1 MKRFLN
7 KMMQQLSLLG
17 KTMLV
22 PIAVMPAAGIL
33 GLLFGP
39 NMLNVPAISNISNIV
54 FSNVDYL
61 FLLGAASAYSKS
73 KDKTSVM
80 VAAVV
85 AYMIFK
91 SNLEL
96 LNDTLNAG
104 VFGGIIVGA
113 CIAWTYNKT
122 YKVKVPAFLSFFA
135 GEKCVITLSPVVAL
149 ILSYIF
155 SLLWIYPQAAMNQ
168 FGFWLGGAGAIG
180 IFLFLFCNRALIPT
194 GLHQVLNA
202 YILFEMGEYTTS
214 TGEVIRGEIPRFMAG
229 DPNAGF
235 FWTGFYIIMMFSIP
249 AISYAIYKTAQDKKK
264 QEVKG
269 AMTAGA
275 LTSFMATV
283 TEPIEFSFL
292 FASPK
297 LYIIHSFYSGLGG
310 VVLYLL
316 GARLG
321 SFNGASIIDY
331 VLSFSYGDK
340 AWLVIPVGVVF
351 FVLYYV
357 TFKYIIIKD
366 NVQTP
371 GREVEIEI
379 GDKVSEKEKNLKLSH
394 GNFSYMAKQIIKN
407 CGGYEN
413 IVTLNNCMTRLRL
426 EVKDATILN
435 DDNIKKTG
443 AKGVIKL
450 SNTSVQIII
459 GTDVVK
465 AKDEMEMQLDELR
478 KQADA

>member
-54 FSNVDYL
+54 FSNGDYL

-113 CIAWTYNKT
+113 CIAWTYNRT

-149 ILSYIF
+149 ILSYVF

-214 TGEVIRGEIPRFMAG
+214 TGEVIRG
-229 DPNAGF
+229 N
-235 FWTGFYIIMMFSIP
+235 S
-249 AISYAIYKTAQDKKK
+249 
-264 QEVKG
+264 
-269 AMTAGA
+269 
-275 LTSFMATV
+275 
-283 TEPIEFSFL
+283 
-292 FASPK
+292 
-297 LYIIHSFYSGLGG
+297 
-310 VVLYLL
+310 
-316 GARLG
+316 
-321 SFNGASIIDY
+321 
-331 VLSFSYGDK
+331 
-340 AWLVIPVGVVF
+340 
-351 FVLYYV
+351 
-357 TFKYIIIKD
+357 
-366 NVQTP
+366 
-371 GREVEIEI
+371 
-379 GDKVSEKEKNLKLSH
+379 
-394 GNFSYMAKQIIKN
+394 
-407 CGGYEN
+407 
-413 IVTLNNCMTRLRL
+413 
-426 EVKDATILN
+426 
-435 DDNIKKTG
+435 
-443 AKGVIKL
+443 
-450 SNTSVQIII
+450 
-459 GTDVVK
+459 
-465 AKDEMEMQLDELR
+465 
-478 KQADA
+478 